1 MAENV
6 NGDKFGMKAKNKL
19 CLINHYAGF
28 PDIGVEFR
36 AYYPARGWRKMEY
49 QEKYSMRIQR

>member
-1 MAENV
+1 M